1 MPETFTL
8 NETPAD
14 APELNADEQ
23 ESLALADSMEQGEN
37 GLLAGKYNS
46 VEELERGYLEA
57 QKMIGGDQEE
67 VFEEQDLPSGRWHL
81 APMNCLVL
89 SLTLA

>member
-57 QKMIGGDQEE
+57 QKNDWRRSRGSI
-67 VFEEQDLPSGRWHL
+67 
-81 APMNCLVL
+81 
-89 SLTLA
+89 